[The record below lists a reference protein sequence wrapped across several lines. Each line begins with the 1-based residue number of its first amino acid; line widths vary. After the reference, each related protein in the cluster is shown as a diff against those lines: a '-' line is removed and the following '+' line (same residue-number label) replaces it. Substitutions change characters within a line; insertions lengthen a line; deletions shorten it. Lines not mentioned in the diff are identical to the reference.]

1 MVTPARLSNPSPEV
15 PAAQPSPPLR
25 PRALRPGDTVA
36 VVAPSSRVDP
46 VLLEE
51 GVALLR
57 SWGFTVRCLPS
68 TACARRYL
76 AGESDAEKGRELTA
90 CFADPSVAG
99 ILCARGGYGAMRV
112 LPFIDFDVVRAHPK
126 VFCGY
131 SDVTALHLA
140 FRREA
145 GLITFHG
152 PMVQRQND
160 EPALHPWTAD
170 GLRRALITSAPLGI
184 IAAPPEGPTPTTVA
198 GGRAR
203 GPLVGGN
210 LTLVAALC
218 GTRWQLDARGC
229 VLLLEDVNEAPYRID
244 RMLTQLLLAG
254 VLAGVRGLV
263 FGDSPTCDRPAGDPR
278 TFTLVEILRD
288 RVAPLGIPVLY
299 GFPCGHTPWR
309 ATLPLGVEVEL
320 DADAG
325 TLTVLEPA
333 CRP

>member
-1 MVTPARLSNPSPEV
+1 MGTQPSASESGVGQATLQPAR
-15 PAAQPSPPLR
+15 QR

-36 VVAPSSRVDP
+36 VVAPSGRVDP
-46 VLLEE
+46 ALLEE
-51 GVALLR
+51 GVTLLR
-57 SWGFTVRCLPS
+57 SWGFTARCMPS
-68 TACARRYL
+68 TEGGRRYL
-76 AGESDAEKGRELTA
+76 AGESDAQKGQELA
-90 CFADPSVAG
+90 DCFADPSIAG
-99 ILCARGGYGAMRV
+99 ILCARGGYGAMRI
-112 LPFIDFDVVRAHPK
+112 LPFIDFATVRAHPK

-131 SDVTALHLA
+131 SDITALHLA
-140 FRREA
+140 LRREA

-152 PMVQRQND
+152 PMVQRQAD
-160 EPALHPWTAD
+160 EPSLHPWTAE
-170 GLRRALITSAPLGI
+170 GLRRALTTTAPLGR
-184 IAAPPEGPTPTTVA
+184 IAAPPDGPAPTTVA

-210 LTLVAALC
+210 LSLVAALC

-229 VLLLEDVNEAPYRID
+229 VLLLEDVNEAPYRVD

-320 DADAG
+320 NADAG

-333 CRP
+333 CLP

>member
-1 MVTPARLSNPSPEV
+1 MGTQSSVSDLGVGPTPR
-15 PAAQPSPPLR
+15 PAPLR

-36 VVAPSSRVDP
+36 VVAPSSRAEP
-46 VLLEE
+46 ALLEE

-57 SWGFTVRCLPS
+57 SWGFTVRCMPS
-68 TACARRYL
+68 TGHARRYL
-76 AGESDAEKGRELTA
+76 AGESDAEKGHELTA

-99 ILCARGGYGAMRV
+99 ILCARGGYGAMRI
-112 LPFIDFDVVRAHPK
+112 LPFIDFAVVRAHPK

-131 SDVTALHLA
+131 SDITALHLA
-140 FRREA
+140 FHREA
-145 GLITFHG
+145 GLVTFHG
-152 PMVQRQND
+152 PMVQRQSD

-170 GLRRALITSAPLGI
+170 GLRRALTASEPLGR
-184 IAAPPEGPTPTTVA
+184 IAAPPDGPASTTVA

-244 RMLTQLLLAG
+244 RMLTQLLLAR
-254 VLAGVRGLV
+254 VLDGVRGLV
-263 FGDSPTCDRPAGDPR
+263 FGDSPTCDRPGDPR
-278 TFTLVEILRD
+278 TFTLAEILRD

-309 ATLPLGVEVEL
+309 ATLPLGVTVEL
-320 DADAG
+320 DADTG

-333 CRP
+333 CVP

>member
-1 MVTPARLSNPSPEV
+1 MSTRPSGSDPGV
-15 PAAQPSPPLR
+15 GRAPSQPSPLR

-46 VLLEE
+46 ALLEE
-51 GVALLR
+51 GVALLG

-68 TACARRYL
+68 TAHARRYL
-76 AGESDAEKGRELTA
+76 AGTSDAEKGRELTA

-99 ILCARGGYGAMRV
+99 ILCARGGYGAMRI
-112 LPFIDFDVVRAHPK
+112 LPFIDFHVVRAHPK

-160 EPALHPWTAD
+160 EPVLHPWTVD
-170 GLRRALITSAPLGI
+170 GLRRALTTTAPLGI
-184 IAAPPEGPTPTTVA
+184 IAAPPDAPAPTTVV

-210 LTLVAALC
+210 LSLVAALC

-229 VLLLEDVNEAPYRID
+229 VLLLEDVNEAPYRVD

-263 FGDSPTCDRPAGDPR
+263 FGDSPTCDRPNDPR
-278 TFTLVEILRD
+278 TFTLVEILHD

-309 ATLPLGVEVEL
+309 TTLPLGIEVEL
-320 DADAG
+320 NADAG

-333 CRP
+333 CLP